1 MHSFVI
7 GALQIVFKK
16 AYYPQV
22 IKIFCCFLLKTFK
35 IFYSFIEV

>member
-22 IKIFCCFLLKTFK
+22 IKIFCFLLKTFK
-35 IFYSFIEV
+35 ILNSFIEV